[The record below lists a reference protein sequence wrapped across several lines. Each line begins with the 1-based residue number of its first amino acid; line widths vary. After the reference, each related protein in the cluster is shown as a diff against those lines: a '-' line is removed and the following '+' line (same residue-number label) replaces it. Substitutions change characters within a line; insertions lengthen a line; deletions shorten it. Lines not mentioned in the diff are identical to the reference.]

1 MGLAVAARSGLSIIA
16 RANLHAGNTKSAGR
30 DPRSP
35 ACDRGQFAATV
46 RGTEWALK
54 LAPTTF
60 VQVYAISAAWIV
72 GGNWLIAV
80 NSDDTTLRDSNL
92 YGPHNWSSAQQ
103 HGRWRRFRH
112 AACKRRKA
120 KTDHLVERRFRILLI
135 FHD

>member
-1 MGLAVAARSGLSIIA
+1 LVLSGIA
-16 RANLHAGNTKSAGR
+16 RANLHAGNIPSRPVAIR
-30 DPRSP
+30 VLQHVIAANLQPRCGGLS
-35 ACDRGQFAATV
+35 GS
-46 RGTEWALK
+46 

-92 YGPHNWSSAQQ
+92 YGLYGPHNWSSAQQ
-103 HGRWRRFRH
+103 HGRGRRFRH